1 MNYTRRDI
9 GKLTLAALPAS
20 TLVGAKLD
28 SNFGGV
34 QLGVNAP
41 YSFHNMPGSADDIL
55 NYVTQTNI
63 NALELRLQP
72 VEAWLKAPAPWVAP
86 AAPRVAAT
94 DAAAAGAPPAKKG
107 GGRAPLTP
115 EQQAARKAAGEAL
128 QKWRLSQSMDGFKAF
143 RKKYEDSGVLIQ
155 IVKFDGINEMA
166 DEVVDYCF
174 EVAKTLG
181 AHAISCEI
189 PVSRTKRLGAF
200 ADKHKMMVGYHGHGN
215 LTDPEAFGREGA
227 WEQAFWYSKYNGANV
242 DIGHFFAANGFSPA
256 EWIKENHTRVTHVHI
271 KDRKANNGPNVP
283 FGQGDT
289 PIKEILQLM
298 KREKYKFQAT
308 LEFEYAVPAGSTL
321 LAELS
326 KCVQYCKD
334 ILS

>member
-1 MNYTRRDI
+1 MTITRRDF
-9 GKLTLAALPAS
+9 GKLAAVALPAS
-20 TLVGAKLD
+20 TLLGAKLD
-28 SNFGGV
+28 SNWGGV
-34 QLGVNAP
+34 QIGINAP
-41 YSFHNMPGSADDIL
+41 YSFHNMPGGADDII
-55 NYVTQTNI
+55 NYCTQTGI
-63 NALELRLQP
+63 GALELRLQP
-72 VEAWLKAPAPWVAP
+72 VEAWLKAPAPWTAP
-86 AAPRVAAT
+86 PRSPAQPSSTATPGAA
-94 DAAAAGAPPAKKG
+94 PAKKG
-107 GGRAPLTP
+107 GGRPPLTP
-115 EQQAARKAAGEAL
+115 EQQAERKAANEAL
-128 QKWRLSQSMDGFKAF
+128 ERWRLSQSMDGFRQF
-143 RKKYEDSGVLIQ
+143 RKKYEDAGLLIQ

-166 DEVVDYCF
+166 DPVVDYCF

-215 LTDPEAFGREGA
+215 LTDPEAFGRLGA

-289 PIKEILQLM
+289 PIKEILTLM

-308 LEFEYAVPAGSTL
+308 IEFEYPVPPGSTL
-321 LAELS
+321 LDELK
-326 KCVQYCKD
+326 KCVAYCKD
-334 ILS
+334 ILA